1 MCIRD
6 SIIAGAAVLISLT
19 LMALLI
25 KPVMIDGEIV
35 TYWMGNWEPVNG
47 YAIGIAIEAVS
58 YTHLDVYKRQGHI
71 LVTPLSELRAKRVE
85 QMEKGE

>member
-1 MCIRD
+1 MTLAGKRETLRN
-6 SIIAGAAVLISLT
+6 IIAGVAVLISLT

-47 YAIGIAIEAVS
+47 YAIGIAIEL
-58 YTHLDVYKRQGHI
+58 TR
-71 LVTPLSELRAKRVE
+71 
-85 QMEKGE
+85 